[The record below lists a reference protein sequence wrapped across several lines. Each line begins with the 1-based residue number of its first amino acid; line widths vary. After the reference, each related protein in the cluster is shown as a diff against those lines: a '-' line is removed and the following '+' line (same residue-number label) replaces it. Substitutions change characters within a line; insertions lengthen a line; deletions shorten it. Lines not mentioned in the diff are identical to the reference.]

1 MSTLNPICIT
11 EMARSI
17 TVTHV
22 DKMAEFASRRP
33 KYEAKK
39 PKGAR
44 LLNDDEEEMSRFRLF
59 LGRRQQ
65 SAFDWPRLDCAKQV
79 RGIRYGLINVRTDG
93 KRLFFAQLEE
103 MGKDW
108 SVATLSAN

>member
-1 MSTLNPICIT
+1 MTKKRCRDSGFFSAGANSQPLTG
-11 EMARSI
+11 RDS
-17 TVTHV
+17 
-22 DKMAEFASRRP
+22 SRRP

-79 RGIRYGLINVRTDG
+79 RGIRYGLINVCTDG

>member
-1 MSTLNPICIT
+1 
-11 EMARSI
+11 MARSI

-44 LLNDDEEEMSRFRLF
+44 LLSDDEEEMSRFRLF

-108 SVATLSAN
+108 SVATLSANQIEAAR